1 MFVVRLSYFVK
12 EKTIYEILTTN
23 DAIGYRESK
32 MIKTNELRNMTADEI
47 RLKIEA
53 LKKELFNLRTEA
65 KAGRIEKPHRINEIR
80 KDIARCETVI
90 REKENKPEKAN
101 AK

>member
-1 MFVVRLSYFVK
+1 
-12 EKTIYEILTTN
+12 
-23 DAIGYRESK
+23 
-32 MIKTNELRNMTADEI
+32 MTVDEI

-53 LKKELFNLRTEA
+53 LKKDLYNMRTEV
-65 KAGRIEKPHRINEIR
+65 KAGRIEKPHRIHQTR

-90 REKENKPEKAN
+90 KEKVD